1 MLQHCYPTCF
11 MSQQGYRNRRSYIAT
26 QGPLAETTDDFWR
39 LLWENNSTIVVMLTK
54 LREMG
59 RVRINAFHLRV
70 SVCVL
75 VSVHVCVRLCCL
87 WLRICVLCRLCGLS
101 NYMLLFKNPWR
112 YINYFVDL
120 LLIFMFH

>member
-1 MLQHCYPTCF
+1 MSQHCYPTCF

-59 RVRINAFHLRV
+59 RVRINASTCECMCACKCACMCAF
-70 SVCVL
+70 VL
-75 VSVHVCVRLCCL
+75 CMAAYMCALPSL
-87 WLRICVLCRLCGLS
+87 WL
-101 NYMLLFKNPWR
+101 KQ
-112 YINYFVDL
+112 
-120 LLIFMFH
+120 